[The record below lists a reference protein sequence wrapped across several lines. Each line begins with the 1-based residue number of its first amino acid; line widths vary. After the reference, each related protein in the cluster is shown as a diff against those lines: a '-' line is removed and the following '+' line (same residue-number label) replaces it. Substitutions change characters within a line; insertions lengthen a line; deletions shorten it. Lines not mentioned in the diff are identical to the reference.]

1 MCLWCGYFETLA
13 NGQATE
19 NKPLKQHTN
28 TFIGKY
34 IDNVNFGIDDDQ
46 SVMLLPAVHLSIYLM
61 KYFNRGGFMIITKNA
76 NVLITSFILMSR
88 LSLYLSFYLSLASR
102 STNPCSILI
111 RLRLSIEYEII
122 APDFRMKFMKNGIDN
137 E

>member
-1 MCLWCGYFETLA
+1 
-13 NGQATE
+13 
-19 NKPLKQHTN
+19 
-28 TFIGKY
+28 
-34 IDNVNFGIDDDQ
+34 
-46 SVMLLPAVHLSIYLM
+46 
-61 KYFNRGGFMIITKNA
+61 MIITKNA

-88 LSLYLSFYLSLASR
+88 LALSLSLSLASR

-137 E
+137 EWPLQTYVLCPMKSQLNG

>member
-1 MCLWCGYFETLA
+1 
-13 NGQATE
+13 
-19 NKPLKQHTN
+19 
-28 TFIGKY
+28 
-34 IDNVNFGIDDDQ
+34 
-46 SVMLLPAVHLSIYLM
+46 
-61 KYFNRGGFMIITKNA
+61 MIITKNA

-88 LSLYLSFYLSLASR
+88 LSLSLYFSLSLASR

-137 E
+137 EWPLQTYVLCPMKSQLNG

>member
-1 MCLWCGYFETLA
+1 
-13 NGQATE
+13 
-19 NKPLKQHTN
+19 
-28 TFIGKY
+28 
-34 IDNVNFGIDDDQ
+34 
-46 SVMLLPAVHLSIYLM
+46 
-61 KYFNRGGFMIITKNA
+61 MIITKNA

-88 LSLYLSFYLSLASR
+88 LSLYLSLASR

-137 E
+137 EWPLQTYVLCPMKSQLNG